1 MFRLATAEDYEY
13 LPDIGLYELTFDKRP
28 VQGVRCKDPKQGADD
43 YNNFRKKFKTVI
55 HKEKQRRK
63 NFYQLTDFSWNAVFD
78 WAIERGTP
86 EECRLLLE
94 MYHAESNKKYQSK
107 LLELSKCYGFIKE
120 TNMLIPLGLILNNI
134 RIADAEKM
142 HKVKFKATSV

>member
-28 VQGVRCKDPKQGADD
+28 VQGVRCEVPKQGAED
-43 YNNFRKKFKTVI
+43 YNNFRKKFKAVI

-63 NFYQLTDFSWNAVFD
+63 NFYRLTEISWNAVFD
-78 WAIERGTP
+78 WAIDRGTP
-86 EECRLLLE
+86 EECRLLLN
-94 MYHAESNKKYQSK
+94 MYHAENNKKYQER

-120 TNMLIPLGLILNNI
+120 TNMLIPLGLILNNM
-134 RIADAEKM
+134 RIADAEKLQNVIS
-142 HKVKFKATSV
+142 KVTSI